1 MRSSQAAIDLIVA
14 EEVTS
19 KAVYTKKYQKP
30 EWPGVLSGITIGIGY
45 DCGYSS
51 PDKIRADWGPY
62 LAPEMVSMLVRVAGL
77 KGAEAKAQLARARQ
91 VVSVPWDAAMQ
102 VFMHNDM
109 PRWENIVL
117 KAIPSAAKLSADCF
131 GAIVSLAYN
140 RGASFSK
147 AGDRYK
153 EMRAIKQH
161 IEAGQYEKVP
171 GDLKSMAR
179 LWPTLPGLVGR
190 RNREAALFQ
199 KGLTNMAA
207 RKVGAVSTVDEEDG
221 DGDGAG
227 EMSARA
233 AQETGD
239 DRSDLDDVVTSL
251 GNDGPDYS
259 GADDANVSSTPSVSH
274 ASPPSKAEIEAVK
287 KRLAALG
294 YNEFGMLN
302 GDWGGRTVGTIAA
315 FKLDRGLN
323 GPAIIDDAL
332 RQELDSA
339 EAEGWH
345 RPIAEARK
353 NATASDIQEVVPA
366 VKQNWWQ
373 KFVAYIIG
381 IPAAIGAFFKNLFGD
396 DADPTSY
403 FSVAKRFLGDIPGE
417 VWLLGIVAIAGFVLY
432 KAIKAQ
438 NEIVQAYREGKIS

>member
-1 MRSSQAAIDLIVA
+1 MRSSQAAMDLIVA
-14 EEVTS
+14 EEVSSRAT
-19 KAVYTKKYQKP
+19 YIKKYQKP
-30 EWPGVLSGITIGIGY
+30 EWPGAQSGVTIGIGY
-45 DCGYSS
+45 DCGYST
-51 PDKIRADWGPY
+51 PDKIRSDWDPHLSADMI
-62 LAPEMVSMLVRVAGL
+62 AALVRVAGL
-77 KGAEAKAQLARARQ
+77 TGAAAKAKLAATRKI
-91 VVSVPWDAAMQ
+91 VSVPWDAAMD
-102 VFMHNDM
+102 VFENNDM
-109 PRWENIVL
+109 PKWEKIVL
-117 KAIPSAAKLSADCF
+117 KAIPSASKLNADCF
-131 GAIVSLAYN
+131 GVIVSVAYN
-140 RGASFSK
+140 RGPSFSK
-147 AGDRYK
+147 AGDRYR

-161 IEAGQYEKVP
+161 IDAGQYSKVP

-179 LWPTLPGLVGR
+179 LWPTLPGLQGR
-190 RNREAALFQ
+190 RKREAALFQ
-199 KGLTNMAA
+199 KGLDKMAA
-207 RKVGAVSTVDEEDG
+207 QKLGAVSTEEED
-221 DGDGAG
+221 DPETGAG

-239 DRSDLDDVVTSL
+239 DRSSINDIVTSL
-251 GNDGPDYS
+251 GNDEPDDS
-259 GADDANVSSTPSVSH
+259 GADDANVSSTPTVTH
-274 ASPPSKAEIEAVK
+274 APPPSKAEIEAVK
-287 KRLAALG
+287 KRLAGLG

-323 GPAIIDDAL
+323 GPAVIDDAL

-373 KFVAYIIG
+373 KFVAYIVG
-381 IPAAIGAFFKNLFGD
+381 IPAAVGAFFKNLFGD

>member
-1 MRSSQAAIDLIVA
+1 MRSSQAAMDLIVA
-14 EEVTS
+14 EEVSS
-19 KAVYTKKYQKP
+19 KATYIKKYQRP
-30 EWPGVLSGITIGIGY
+30 EWPGAQSGVTIGIGY
-45 DCGYSS
+45 DCGYST
-51 PDKIRADWGPY
+51 PDKIRSDWGPH
-62 LAPEMVSMLVRVAGL
+62 LPAEMISALVRVAGL
-77 KGAEAKAQLARARQ
+77 TGATAKAKLAATRKI
-91 VVSVPWDAAMQ
+91 VSVPWDAAMD
-102 VFMHNDM
+102 VFENNDM
-109 PRWENIVL
+109 PKWEKIVL
-117 KAIPSAAKLSADCF
+117 KAIPSAAKLNADCF
-131 GAIVSLAYN
+131 GVIVSVAYN
-140 RGASFSK
+140 RGPSFSK
-147 AGDRYK
+147 AGDRYR

-161 IEAGQYEKVP
+161 IDAGQYSKVP
-171 GDLKSMAR
+171 ADLKSMAR
-179 LWPTLPGLVGR
+179 LWPTLPGLQGR
-190 RNREAALFQ
+190 RKREAALFQ
-199 KGLTNMAA
+199 KGLDKMAA
-207 RKVGAVSTVDEEDG
+207 QKLGAVSEVDEGEDT
-221 DGDGAG
+221 GAG

-239 DRSDLDDVVTSL
+239 DRSDLNDIVTSL
-251 GNDGPDYS
+251 GNDEPDDS
-259 GADDANVSSTPSVSH
+259 GADDANVSSAPSVSH
-274 ASPPSKAEIEAVK
+274 APPPSKAEIEAVK

-323 GPAIIDDAL
+323 GPAVIDDAL

-373 KFVAYIIG
+373 KFIAYIIG
-381 IPAAIGAFFKNLFGD
+381 IPAAVGAFFKNLFGD

-417 VWLLGIVAIAGFVLY
+417 VWFIGVVAIAGFILY
-432 KAIKAQ
+432 KAITAQ